1 MANMV
6 PDTNIDPSSE
16 QRLTTPRS
24 SGILEPC
31 SIAETRS
38 SGEGDGDQEDGMTEE
53 MMAEREDERFW
64 APRGSLSKGRMEFAR
79 GVARLTLGGAEIP
92 ELFRARF
99 DRPAPSVSVHEG
111 KVTVRYPRFS
121 LRGWPRPWVRREGQ
135 VTLNKDVSWDL
146 SIQGG
151 VAQLEADLRGLQ
163 VEAIEVSHG
172 ASRLDL
178 RLPRPSGVV
187 PVRIGG
193 GASHVRIRRPAGT
206 PARLRIGRG
215 VTDLTLDEQEFGA
228 VGGRLRLES
237 RQADAADSRYE
248 IEITGG
254 ASHVQVTTE

>member
-1 MANMV
+1 
-6 PDTNIDPSSE
+6 
-16 QRLTTPRS
+16 
-24 SGILEPC
+24 
-31 SIAETRS
+31 
-38 SGEGDGDQEDGMTEE
+38 MTEE
-53 MMAEREDERFW
+53 MVAERGNRRFS
-64 APRGSLSKGRMEFAR
+64 APRGSLSRGRVEFAR
-79 GVARLTLGGAEIP
+79 GAARLTIGGAEIP

-99 DRPAPSVSVHEG
+99 DRPAPSVSVHG
-111 KVTVRYPRFS
+111 GAVTMRYPRFS
-121 LRGWPRPWVRREGQ
+121 LRGWPRPWGRRGGQ

-163 VEAIEVSHG
+163 VEAIEVNHG

-178 RLPRPSGVV
+178 RLPRPSGAV

-193 GASHVRIRRPAGT
+193 GASHVRIRRPAAT

-215 VTDLTLDEQEFGA
+215 VADLTFDEQEFGA

-237 RQADAADSRYE
+237 RQADGAENVYE
-248 IEITGG
+248 IEISGG